1 MSSENYVEDSTI
13 ILPILPTL
21 NNLSKLGD
29 LWDCHSSEVVG
40 DQLFKEDLDGEY
52 ISVSPIDSLDYQL
65 IHNKSSSDLIK
76 SFNIGGE
83 MKLEILAGLIPVT
96 GSANYVSE
104 EKQQTSR
111 EHLICHYAR
120 ETYSLYI
127 KQNSRAIINELV
139 EEKIIKG
146 EIKATHCVRG
156 IILGA
161 QLNADIV
168 ITQKNLSSKT
178 DFDGDICGKLTY
190 GAINATAKANL
201 KLLDNNDSKDYNLNI
216 SVRSIPTMR
225 VETNSINEMFKKIEE
240 IDSLVEKQKHFPKL
254 GDKIIGLPIRFILKP
269 VRQFIDVKIDKLYFK
284 MSETVLKNINEF
296 LVIIQD
302 IQKPGYITERVIK
315 SCRSLIKVIIKDR
328 SPLNQEIYEYE
339 KKLKKIGEKN
349 FQKAVNELKKYKLNQ
364 SNVENLL
371 KLKMEF
377 DDECSAN
384 KILEKVSKFIDKGEC
399 MLISIFFF

>member
-1 MSSENYVEDSTI
+1 MSLENYVEDSTI

-40 DQLFKEDLDGEY
+40 EQLFNEDLDGEY
-52 ISVSPIDSLDYQL
+52 ISASPIDALDYQL
-65 IHNKSSSDLIK
+65 IHNKSSDDLVK
-76 SFNIGGE
+76 SFNLGGE
-83 MKLEILAGLIPVT
+83 MKLEILGGLIPIT

-104 EKQQTSR
+104 DKQQLSK
-111 EHLICHYAR
+111 EHFICHYTR
-120 ETYSLYI
+120 ETYSLFI
-127 KQNSRAIINELV
+127 KQNSRAIINEVV

-168 ITQKNLSSKT
+168 IEQKNLFSKT
-178 DFDGDICGKLTY
+178 NFDGDICGKLTY

-201 KLLDNNDSKDYNLNI
+201 KLLDNNENKDFNLNI

-240 IDSLVEKQKHFPKL
+240 IDSLVEKQKNFPKL
-254 GDKIIGLPIRFILKP
+254 GDKVIGLPIRFILKP
-269 VRQFIDVKIDKLYFK
+269 IKQFIDVNIDKLYFK
-284 MSETVLKNINEF
+284 MSEIVLMKFNEF
-296 LVIIQD
+296 LVTIQD
-302 IQKPGYITERVIK
+302 IQKPGYIIDRVIK

-328 SPLNQEIYEYE
+328 SPLNQEILEYE
-339 KKLKKIGEKN
+339 KALKEIGVKY
-349 FQKAVNELKKYKLNQ
+349 FQMAVHELKKYKLNQ
-364 SNVENLL
+364 SSVENLL
-371 KLKMEF
+371 KLNTKF
-377 DDECSAN
+377 DEECSASI
-384 KILEKVSKFIDKGEC
+384 ILEKVSKFIEQGEC
-399 MLISIFFF
+399 MLI